1 MTLLELAGIRACYGP
16 FEVLHG
22 IDLTVNE
29 GEIVCLLGSNAAGKS
44 TLVKAVLGL
53 VHVTAGTIRFAGE
66 RIDGLKPDRIIGR
79 GFAVVPEDGQVF
91 ANLTVLENLKMG
103 LYLKRNESAMRAALD
118 RMFALYPV
126 LRQKQH
132 LKAAVMSGGERQMLA
147 VARALI
153 SEPRMLILDSPSMG
167 LAPKLVRQQFETI
180 RRLNRDHAVT
190 ILLVEQNA
198 NMALALSHRGYV
210 LQNGAVAM
218 VGDAKEL
225 LRNEQMRLAYLT

>member
-1 MTLLELAGIRACYGP
+1 MSASRSWRLSRTCASAATPLSSSSTICASSSVFQTASSCSTADVRLPTESHRLSSTIRGSLRPTLGRSMTLLELAGLRASYGP
-16 FEVLHG
+16 LEVLHG

-53 VHVTAGTIRFAGE
+53 VHITGGTIRFAGE

-91 ANLTVLENLKMG
+91 VNLTVLENLKMG
-103 LYLKRNESAMRAALD
+103 LYLKRDESAMRAALD
-118 RMFALYPV
+118 RMFGLYPV

-132 LKAAVMSGGERQMLA
+132 MKAAVMSGGERQMLA

-153 SEPRMLILDSPSMG
+153 SEP
-167 LAPKLVRQQFETI
+167 
-180 RRLNRDHAVT
+180 
-190 ILLVEQNA
+190 
-198 NMALALSHRGYV
+198 
-210 LQNGAVAM
+210 
-218 VGDAKEL
+218 
-225 LRNEQMRLAYLT
+225 

>member
-1 MTLLELAGIRACYGP
+1 LLEVAGLRASYGP
-16 FEVLHG
+16 LEVLHG
-22 IDLTVNE
+22 IDLTVHE

-53 VHVTAGTIRFAGE
+53 VHVTGGTIRFAGE

-103 LYLKRNESAMRAALD
+103 LYLKKDEGAMHAALD
-118 RMFALYPV
+118 RMYSLYPV

-132 LKAAVMSGGERQMLA
+132 MKAAVMSGGERQMLA

-167 LAPKLVRQQFETI
+167 LAPKFVHQQFETI
-180 RRLNRDHAVT
+180 RRLNRDQAVT

-210 LQNGAVAM
+210 LQNGAVAIA
-218 VGDAKEL
+218 GDAKEL
-225 LRNEQMRLAYLT
+225 LHNEQMRLAYLT